1 MFNPRSNWSHY
12 PLLELNQLVVLIE
25 VVPTVVFGRTRGGG
39 ENIGLLGDLELLGG
53 ILALHVALLP
63 ALAAGLVEVDFVGV
77 DSVADEVLP
86 EPVALL
92 DGLGHVLGGLVL
104 AANDLDDV
112 VTSGNLVVLE
122 VS

>member
-1 MFNPRSNWSHY
+1 MFNSRSNWSHY
-12 PLLELNQLVVLIE
+12 PLLELNQLVVFIE
-25 VVPTVVFGRTRGGG
+25 VVPIVVFGRTRGGG

-63 ALAAGLVEVDFVGV
+63 ALVAGLVEVDLVGV

-86 EPVALL
+86 ESVTLL

-104 AANDLDDV
+104 APNDLDDV
-112 VTSGNLVVLE
+112 VASGNLVVLE